1 MSLRAECILVGVW
14 LLASAGCTAAPG
26 NGAAPLLRSAVQE
39 DVTPLATPT
48 DFPPTPTE
56 TLPPAAELPTPELT
70 LPGPETWSDAPT
82 YSTES
87 TPGFNFQVSYDGSLW
102 ALTEDEMGRPAL
114 VYRQIPYCQMVPT
127 AGRGVPRGWTTDT
140 QFRPIGSLQFE
151 VDTVSQNGI
160 VQYLNYYGGDGTIQ
174 TGFQVS
180 FQEQQDDCLLAA
192 ETVLASLGST
202 PAPLSTP
209 TLAPTTTET
218 AWPTPTG
225 TDSPTP

>member
-1 MSLRAECILVGVW
+1 MSLRAECILVGLW

-26 NGAAPLLRSAVQE
+26 NRAAPLLRSAQQE
-39 DVTPLATPT
+39 DITPFATPT

-56 TLPPAAELPTPELT
+56 TLPLVELPTPEST
-70 LPGPETWSDAPT
+70 LPGVKTWSGAPT

-102 ALTEDEMGRPAL
+102 VLMEDEMGRSAL
-114 VYRQIPYCQMVPT
+114 VHRQIPYCQMVPT
-127 AGRGVPRGWTTDT
+127 AGRGVARGWTSDI

-151 VDTVSQNGI
+151 VDTVSQNGN
-160 VQYLNYYGGDGTIQ
+160 VQYLNFFGGDGTIL

-192 ETVLASLGST
+192 EAVLASLGST

-209 TLAPTTTET
+209 TQAPTASET
-218 AWPTPTG
+218 PWPTPTG
-225 TDSPTP
+225 TDTPTP